1 MSDTLEQ
8 VIRQA
13 AEEYC
18 NRQRC
23 AMMTPNDK
31 SWHRTKAAYIEAAK
45 WMHEQSKARES
56 VLLKALNKI
65 GLGESQFDNVDHM
78 YTARQALEEYKK
90 LGGG

>member
-8 VIRQA
+8 NIKTEAKER
-13 AEEYC
+13 YS
-18 NRQRC
+18 
-23 AMMTPNDK
+23 
-31 SWHRTKAAYIEAAK
+31 SWKYGAGNIYDFKFADCFIEGAK

-78 YTARQALEEYKK
+78 YTARETLEEYKK